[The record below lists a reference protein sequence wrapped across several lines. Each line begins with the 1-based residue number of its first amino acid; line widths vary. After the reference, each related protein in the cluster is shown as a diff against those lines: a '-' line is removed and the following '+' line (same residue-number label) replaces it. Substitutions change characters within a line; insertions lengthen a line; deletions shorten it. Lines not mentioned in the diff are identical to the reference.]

1 MSDAHDIAKGLS
13 PGFKRMES
21 DLTTG
26 IREVPM
32 QVCFRFEEFARGRN
46 RMAFANERS
55 KVGDQTISGV

>member
-1 MSDAHDIAKGLS
+1 
-13 PGFKRMES
+13 MES

-55 KVGDQTISGV
+55 KMGDQTISGV